1 MSATTTAR
9 VEAADTDRRRPPI
22 GDWEQITAR
31 APRLAATVDA
41 YLGELAETRSPATVH
56 AVSAT
61 LRQFAGYVS
70 VVDPSCTTAAGIT
83 GHHVGDYCL
92 WLALHPERRTRRTVT
107 AGGIDRRIG
116 ELRRFFE
123 HLSERR
129 DADAPVLVPVPARRR
144 RSRAPA
150 RDVIDGSG
158 APAFRPAAV
167 ASWGE
172 IAQRAPQVAATM
184 TAYLDQIAVSS
195 RPSTV
200 DCAGLALRQFADHLT
215 VTDPACVVGGRGG
228 AASHRVVQA
237 RARRPPWPSRPGVDP
252 DDPPPAR
259 DVAHVL
265 RADHRLGR
273 SRRAAPGAG
282 SRR

>member
-1 MSATTTAR
+1 MSTTTTAR
-9 VEAADTDRRRPPI
+9 VVAADNGRPPI

-70 VVDPSCTTAAGIT
+70 LVDPSCTTAAGIT

-92 WLALHPERRTRRTVT
+92 WLALHPDRRTRRTIT

-129 DADAPVLVPVPARRR
+129 HADAPVLVPVPARRR

-150 RDVIDGSG
+150 R
-158 APAFRPAAV
+158 
-167 ASWGE
+167 
-172 IAQRAPQVAATM
+172 
-184 TAYLDQIAVSS
+184 VSS
-195 RPSTV
+195 TALGRRRSDRPPS
-200 DCAGLALRQFADHLT
+200 
-215 VTDPACVVGGRGG
+215 PVGARLPSGRRSWRRRG
-228 AASHRVVQA
+228 AAWS
-237 RARRPPWPSRPGVDP
+237 
-252 DDPPPAR
+252 
-259 DVAHVL
+259 
-265 RADHRLGR
+265 GR
-273 SRRAAPGAG
+273 I
-282 SRR
+282 